1 MELLL
6 LVSALRS
13 SSCRKIIAIVPYFG
27 YLRMDRQA
35 ADVAE
40 LLETVGIDRIMSVD
54 MLNGQIQGFF
64 SPRVPVDNLEAQ

>member
-27 YLRMDRQA
+27 YLRMDR
-35 ADVAE
+35 
-40 LLETVGIDRIMSVD
+40 
-54 MLNGQIQGFF
+54 
-64 SPRVPVDNLEAQ
+64 